1 MVSAI
6 TFEHMA
12 LPAESKPDSVIPME
26 RTSRIIAKIAIA
38 AALGAGYGMW
48 GLEAASPLAIPL
60 VLWAVLALLLVWRTV
75 PRFGL
80 FIAYIGGFVMGFGLV
95 WTVVLGHLAATCK
108 PPSCQ
113 TADGATD
120 VLYAGALLIPLI
132 AVGSALLAVRR
143 LAARR

>member
-1 MVSAI
+1 MPAESRPDSAI
-6 TFEHMA
+6 TRGQT
-12 LPAESKPDSVIPME
+12 P
-26 RTSRIIAKIAIA
+26 RIIVEIVIAT
-38 AALGAGYGMW
+38 ALGAGYGMW

-60 VLWAVLALLLVWRTV
+60 VLWAVLALLLDWRAA

-80 FIAYIGGFVMGFGLV
+80 FIACIGGFVLGFGLV
-95 WTVVLGHLAATCK
+95 RTVLLGHLLATCK

-120 VLYAGALLIPLI
+120 VLYAAALLIPLI

-143 LAARR
+143 LVARR